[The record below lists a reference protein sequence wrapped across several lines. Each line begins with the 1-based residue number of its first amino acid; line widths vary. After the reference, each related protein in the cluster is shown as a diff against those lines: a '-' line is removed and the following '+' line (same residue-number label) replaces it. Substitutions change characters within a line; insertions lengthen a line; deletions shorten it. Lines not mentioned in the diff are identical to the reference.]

1 MVAPVS
7 IRVVIM
13 DEKRPQTSQM
23 SFSLSLLRVALA
35 IVVAGRALDNLVH
48 LRQFEAE
55 MITVRVPQAEF
66 TAALMDALEFAV
78 CLALL
83 MGRCIRAAAL
93 GALFDAC
100 VTMALIGL
108 QHRAVELH
116 DRMESAALVAAAGV
130 FCSLQRAEESS

>member
-1 MVAPVS
+1 MNT
-7 IRVVIM
+7 
-13 DEKRPQTSQM
+13 KRPQTSPI

-48 LRQFEAE
+48 LREFEAE

-83 MGRCIRAAAL
+83 MGRYVRAAAL

-100 VTMALIGL
+100 VTMTLIGL

-116 DRMESAALVAAAGV
+116 NRMESAALVAAAGV
-130 FCSLQRAEESS
+130 FCSLQRAEEPS